1 MKKLSIFFFAL
12 ILSCFALQAGVK
24 LPNVLTSKMVFQ
36 RDQPVPIWGTSLPG
50 ESVTVAFAGQSKN
63 ALAAPDGR
71 WQVSLDPMS
80 ASFEPRDLRI
90 SAGAQDTV
98 LQNILVGDVWLCGGQ
113 SNMEYPMRL
122 SLKRF
127 ARPFRGEN
135 LAEKEWLSGGNSNIR
150 LMLVQ
155 KVKSLPDCTTTGWQA
170 CTDSTLSVFSACGYY
185 FGKNLQESLKV
196 PIGLISSNWGG
207 TRIEPWTPDSAYEQ
221 SPVFTAETVNKPI
234 KIDKS
239 EVGTLYNSM
248 IAPLAPFALKGF
260 IWYQGES
267 NAGVEDSR
275 YVEKTQL
282 MLDAWRSAFKN
293 PTAPFYYV
301 QIAPYYYSKRKVKIK
316 HSLEL
321 LPKFCEQ
328 QTKCLSIPNTGQVV
342 VTDLVDDLTN
352 IHPSYKWEVGR
363 RLSLL
368 ALNKTYGKTDLVC
381 SGPQFKSMKVKGK
394 TLVLTF
400 DNVGSGLTAGQHNTH
415 TNAFEPLPETELTWF
430 EVAAKGDTL
439 FHAAKAIILK
449 DKVIVSCPEVMKPA
463 QLRFCWNETAM
474 PNFFNK
480 EGLPAVPFRISK
492 E

>member
-1 MKKLSIFFFAL
+1 MKKRSISLFAL
-12 ILSCFALQAGVK
+12 LLSCFGLQAGIK
-24 LPNVLTSKMVFQ
+24 LPNVLTSNMVLQ

-63 ALAAPDGR
+63 AQAAADGR
-71 WQVSLDPMS
+71 WQVSLDPMP
-80 ASFEPRDLRI
+80 ASFEKRDLRI
-90 SAGAQDTV
+90 SASGQDTV

-113 SNMEYPMRL
+113 SNMEYPMRI
-122 SLKRF
+122 SLKRY
-127 ARPFRGEN
+127 AGPVRGEN
-135 LAEKEWLSGGNSNIR
+135 EAEKEWIGGGNSNIR

-155 KVKSLPDCTTTGWQA
+155 KVRSLPDCTTKGWQE
-170 CTDSTLSVFSACGYY
+170 CTDSTLSVFSACGYF

-207 TRIEPWTPDSAYEQ
+207 TRIEPWTPGSLYEK
-221 SPVFTAETVNKPI
+221 SPVFTAETAVKPY
-234 KIDKS
+234 KIDNS
-239 EVGTLYNSM
+239 EVGSLYNSM

-267 NAGVEDSR
+267 NASIEDAR

-301 QIAPYYYSKRKVKIK
+301 QIAPYYYSKRKDKMK
-316 HSLEL
+316 HTTEL

-328 QTKCLSIPNTGQVV
+328 QTKCLSIPSTGQAV
-342 VTDLVDDLTN
+342 VTDLVDKLSD
-352 IHPSYKWEVGR
+352 IHPSYKWEIGR

-381 SGPQFKSMKVKGK
+381 SGPQFKSMAAKGK

-400 DNVGSGLTAGQHNTH
+400 DNVGSGLTAGQHNAQ
-415 TNAFEPLPETELTWF
+415 TNAFECLPATDLTWF

-439 FHAAKAIILK
+439 FHPAKAIILN
-449 DKVIVSCPEVMKPA
+449 DKVIVSCPEVKKPA
-463 QLRFCWNETAM
+463 QLRFCWDETAM

-480 EGLPAVPFRISK
+480 EGLPAVPFRASK
-492 E
+492 